1 MALECS
7 TPSLATR
14 ANAQHVGAIR
24 LVLLPNGLLY
34 GSHLHLLHKNRSAP
48 LTLATIIH
56 HDINSLLSS
65 SLFSPPGKIHN
76 RITFPRLKYQYLRL
90 CRHQYPSVCPGQAPA
105 FSCGNRLMKDSPWS
119 MLPFL

>member
-14 ANAQHVGAIR
+14 ANGQHVGAIR

-65 SLFSPPGKIHN
+65 SHLQA
-76 RITFPRLKYQYLRL
+76 KYTIESHFLASNINISGRAGINTAQSAQGRP
-90 CRHQYPSVCPGQAPA
+90 Q
-105 FSCGNRLMKDSPWS
+105 
-119 MLPFL
+119 PFLVVTGS